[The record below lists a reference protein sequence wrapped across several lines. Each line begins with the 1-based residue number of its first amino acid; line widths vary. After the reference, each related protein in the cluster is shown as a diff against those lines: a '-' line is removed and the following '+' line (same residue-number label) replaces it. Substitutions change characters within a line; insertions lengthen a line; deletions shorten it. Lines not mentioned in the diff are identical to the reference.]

1 MGYRLEPMA
10 EPHRRQVVD
19 LYNHYV
25 ETSFAA
31 YLEASAPYELFDRF
45 LARARGYPA
54 LVARSEETGDI
65 VGFAFL
71 HPYHPATSFKRA
83 AEVTYFLHPA
93 HTRQGLGTLL
103 LRGLEQAARPL
114 GVDCLLANVSSRNE
128 ASLEF
133 HRKRGFVECGRF
145 REIGRKHGEGFDVVW
160 FQKRL

>member
-1 MGYRLEPMA
+1 MSYRLEPMA
-10 EPHRRQVVD
+10 EPHRKQVVD

-31 YLEASAPYELFDRF
+31 YPETSAPYALFDRF
-45 LARARGYPA
+45 LAITRGYPA
-54 LVARSEETGDI
+54 LVATSERTGEV

-71 HPYHPATSFKRA
+71 HPYHPATSFNRT
-83 AEVTYFLHPA
+83 AEITYFLSPA
-93 HTRQGLGTLL
+93 HTRQGLGTLFL
-103 LRGLEQAARPL
+103 QSLEEAARPL

-133 HRKRGFVECGRF
+133 HRKQGFVECGRF
-145 REIGRKHGEGFDVVW
+145 REIGRKRGEDFDIVW

>member
-1 MGYRLEPMA
+1 MGYRLEPMG
-10 EPHRRQVVD
+10 EPHRNQVVD

-31 YLEASAPYELFDRF
+31 YPEVRAPYELFDRF
-45 LARARGYPA
+45 LAMARGYPA
-54 LVARSEETGDI
+54 LVATSEETGDV

-71 HPYHPATSFKRA
+71 HAYHAATSFRRT
-83 AEVTYFLHPA
+83 AEITYFLSPA
-93 HTRQGLGTLL
+93 HTRKGLGTLFL
-103 LRGLEQAARPL
+103 QGLEQAARPL
-114 GVDCLLANVSSRNE
+114 GVDCLLASVSSRNE

-145 REIGRKHGEGFDVVW
+145 REIGRKRGEGFDLVW